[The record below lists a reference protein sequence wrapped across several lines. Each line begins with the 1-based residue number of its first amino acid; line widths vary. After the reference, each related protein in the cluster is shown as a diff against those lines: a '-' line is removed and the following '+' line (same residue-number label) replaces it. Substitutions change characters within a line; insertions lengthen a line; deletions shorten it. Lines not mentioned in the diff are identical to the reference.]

1 MVVGTN
7 VHPLLMGANMHFL
20 KGARTCTILIG
31 HERALGAAMK
41 IQTASDLGALV
52 RDRRGARGL
61 SQQALALRAGVSVR
75 WLKAFE
81 AGKST
86 AEIGLVLRTLGALD
100 LALSVVDAPGPSAV
114 DLDDV
119 LARFDQD
126 ST

>member
-1 MVVGTN
+1 MN
-7 VHPLLMGANMHFL
+7 I
-20 KGARTCTILIG
+20 R
-31 HERALGAAMK
+31 
-41 IQTASDLGALV
+41 TASDLGALV
-52 RDRRGARGL
+52 RDRRGAQGL

-100 LALSVVDAPGPSAV
+100 LTLSVIDAPAPSGV

-119 LARFDQD
+119 LARFDQE
-126 ST
+126 SE